1 MQYVEEYGFGGF
13 LKKLAKGLG
22 SLGAGLALN
31 SVLPGLGMGIGSG
44 LFTGVANK
52 DLKKGLLAGMTSYVG
67 GKALTGAAKS
77 ANAARTATAAASNAA
92 SGAGAAEL
100 AVQGVDA
107 GAHLTPRLFDD
118 GIMGGI
124 KSLGTRAGA
133 RGAADS
139 LSDIK
144 NVAFLYPQMGNLA
157 QQIENE
163 KEDGESVDPYW
174 AELRDA
180 NDRWRKDRRTRR
192 ESNPYGMWGYS
203 DRGYAGGGPV
213 LDPWLDILT
222 QLPPVV
228 SPDGPEGD
236 MPLDL
241 DGDLDER
248 EEEVEIDLEDILGP
262 LLPDEDP
269 IVREDTSAEDPPVL
283 LPEDPAT
290 PHIPAL
296 PNPDDETIYVGPID
310 PVTEDPSAE
319 LPEDPPVGR
328 EEDVP
333 DDTVGTTDGT
343 DEPDEEDEDF
353 NPGTGDDDEDDV
365 IDPYGGPGTGEDDDT
380 GAGPRI
386 GAPPRVMREIA
397 EGFVPG
403 YMPEYE
409 YFSHGNPGGPQG
421 PPMDISQ
428 FPESVGSNPFDLAR
442 FDEMTG
448 GENLDALLASLE
460 AQSVAPEGMAQGGA
474 VWESGGAIMPESM
487 GGPPA
492 GLLRAQPPPT
502 SGQQEA
508 YNERTGV
515 AWEEG
520 MSMLAPVLTSPM
532 PTLGRRQFGQP
543 LGQGG
548 GGGPSAQVSL
558 SGTIRPGGGGMG
570 GGMGQQGGFGGG
582 MGGGMT
588 GGRGAVFGGSPVN
601 QLLNMRRMSYAEG
614 GQVEGGGVDEL
625 VQQAAMALMGQ
636 VPPQQAEQILQAFVQ
651 QYGEE
656 ALEELKA
663 MLAQQQQGQPTS
675 EGMIEGGG
683 GGMSDDVPASVQGAN
698 PVALSAGEF
707 IVPADAVSMLGDGN
721 SGAGADVLQQMV
733 NGVREQ
739 KTGSADQASPL
750 DFDALLGKG

>member
-22 SLGAGLALN
+22 SIGAGVGLNALVPGLGLAL
-31 SVLPGLGMGIGSG
+31 SQGIGSG
-44 LFTGVANK
+44 LFTGLANK
-52 DLKKGLLAGMTSYVG
+52 DLKKGLLAGMTGYVG

-107 GAHLTPRLFDD
+107 GAHLTPRLFDE

-124 KSLGTRAGA
+124 KSLGTGAGA
-133 RGAADS
+133 RGALDS
-139 LSDIK
+139 LADIK
-144 NVAFLYPQMGNLA
+144 NVSFLYPQMGNLA

-174 AELRDA
+174 AQLRGA
-180 NDRWRKDRRTRR
+180 NERWRRQRDERR

-203 DRGYAGGGPV
+203 DRGYAKGGPV
-213 LDPWLDILT
+213 EEPWILDPWRDVLTYTPGTEPEEDDGSYLDANGVLRDANGRIIGDSDEEGEGYTPPPPPNSGADPLGDLIT
-222 QLPPVV
+222 GSTNKNKPPVDDGSYIDDNGV
-228 SPDGPEGD
+228 PRDKDGRIIGDSDDDDEKETPDTRGGKKGTGLGTGQTGDVGPVYG
-236 MPLDL
+236 
-241 DGDLDER
+241 
-248 EEEVEIDLEDILGP
+248 
-262 LLPDEDP
+262 PDEDGSGDGSDDDP
-269 IVREDTSAEDPPVL
+269 EVGDLAGGPSTGGTGLDTGETGDTERDEERKEAEDRGPV
-283 LPEDPAT
+283 
-290 PHIPAL
+290 
-296 PNPDDETIYVGPID
+296 
-310 PVTEDPSAE
+310 
-319 LPEDPPVGR
+319 
-328 EEDVP
+328 
-333 DDTVGTTDGT
+333 
-343 DEPDEEDEDF
+343 
-353 NPGTGDDDEDDV
+353 
-365 IDPYGGPGTGEDDDT
+365 
-380 GAGPRI
+380 I
-386 GAPPRVMREIA
+386 GAPPVAEVDPLNMSPRVLRGIA
-397 EGFVPG
+397 EGFAPG

-409 YFSHGNPGGPQG
+409 YFAPGAAGGPQA

-428 FPESVGSNPFDLAR
+428 FPASVGSNPFDLAQ

-460 AQSVAPEGMAQGGA
+460 AQSVAPEGYAQ
-474 VWESGGAIMPESM
+474 
-487 GGPPA
+487 
-492 GLLRAQPPPT
+492 
-502 SGQQEA
+502 
-508 YNERTGV
+508 
-515 AWEEG
+515 
-520 MSMLAPVLTSPM
+520 
-532 PTLGRRQFGQP
+532 
-543 LGQGG
+543 
-548 GGGPSAQVSL
+548 
-558 SGTIRPGGGGMG
+558 
-570 GGMGQQGGFGGG
+570 
-582 MGGGMT
+582 
-588 GGRGAVFGGSPVN
+588 
-601 QLLNMRRMSYAEG
+601 G

-663 MLAQQQQGQPTS
+663 MLAQQQRGQPTS